1 MLVAT
6 RECRCQWLKDQ
17 ALALCFFRA
26 FEQLDTMFGITFRKK
41 TEEERW
47 LRKALDGDNTATEWL
62 YRRHVRY
69 LAALCSRYIT
79 DDEDIKDVLQESF
92 IKIFTSLNSFTYRGE
107 GSLKAWMARITLNE
121 TIKFVRRKNRLALSY
136 IEDADMDIA
145 DSGSIETEDI
155 PTETLYQFIR
165 ELPEGYRTVFNLYV
179 IDNKSHKEIA
189 SLLGIKENTSASQ
202 LHKAKAMLVQ
212 KIKQY
217 RTINSN

>member
-1 MLVAT
+1 
-6 RECRCQWLKDQ
+6 
-17 ALALCFFRA
+17 
-26 FEQLDTMFGITFRKK
+26 MFGITFRKK

-47 LRKALDGDNTATEWL
+47 LRKALGGDNTAIEWL

-69 LAALCSRYIT
+69 LSALCSRHIP

>member
-1 MLVAT
+1 M
-6 RECRCQWLKDQ
+6 
-17 ALALCFFRA
+17 
-26 FEQLDTMFGITFRKK
+26 
-41 TEEERW
+41 
-47 LRKALDGDNTATEWL
+47 
-62 YRRHVRY
+62 RY
-69 LAALCSRYIT
+69 LSALCSRYIP

-107 GSLKAWMARITLNE
+107 GSLKAWMARITLDE

>member
-1 MLVAT
+1 ML
-6 RECRCQWLKDQ
+6 
-17 ALALCFFRA
+17 
-26 FEQLDTMFGITFRKK
+26 GITFRKK

-92 IKIFTSLNSFTYRGE
+92 IKIFTSLNIFTYRGE